1 MQHKLNLRKLNA
13 VNTEI
18 QGTIRVK
25 KREAK
30 NLQKVVLRAH
40 QTEDLEVTVANAKAE
55 RLALFAETSA
65 LQVILSRFRAVVA
78 AKNLELGITATL
90 QELRETEDRLGI
102 VTDFLV
108 EPTKSPDYDGYIDVK
123 DAVAQIRLYEDEL
136 EKDGTVRRRLGK
148 SDAAVRLVS
157 DESVAAEVKALQR
170 KVKEIKNDR
179 LVALNFKEVLVE
191 LTEQEKELLESFNIL

>member
-40 QTEDLEVTVANAKAE
+40 QTEDLELTVANAKAE

-108 EPTKSPDYDGYIDVK
+108 EPTKSPDYDGYVDVK

-179 LVALNFKEVLVE
+179 LVALNFKEVSVE

>member
-40 QTEDLEVTVANAKAE
+40 QTEDLELTVANAKAE

-108 EPTKSPDYDGYIDVK
+108 EPTKSPDYDGYVDVK

-136 EKDGTVRRRLGK
+136 EKDGTARRRLGK

-179 LVALNFKEVLVE
+179 LVALNFKEVSVE